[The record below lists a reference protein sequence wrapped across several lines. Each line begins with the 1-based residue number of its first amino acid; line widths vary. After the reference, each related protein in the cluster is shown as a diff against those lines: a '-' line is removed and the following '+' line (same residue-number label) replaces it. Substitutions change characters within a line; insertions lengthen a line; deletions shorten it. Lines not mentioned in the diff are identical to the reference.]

1 MEGNHGFDE
10 LLDRIRRVAR
20 DDDRERL
27 DAGRVRLDAILEA
40 MGQDWFGSVVLLAG
54 LVTILPLVGDVPGV
68 PTIMGLLVFLT
79 AGQVLLGRE
88 RLWLPGWLRGR
99 EVKAERLE
107 KAVEW
112 LRPGARLVDRVVK
125 PRLSPLAGKGARLA
139 MAIVCLLVAA
149 AMPLMEMI
157 PFSANIAG
165 VILTVLGL
173 SSVARDGLLAL
184 LALAALGAGLG
195 FALRAV

>member
-1 MEGNHGFDE
+1 MDENHGFDD
-10 LLDRIRRVAR
+10 LLDRILGVAR

-40 MGQDWFGSVVLLAG
+40 MGHNWFGSVVLLAG
-54 LVTILPLVGDVPGV
+54 LVTIVPLVGDVPGV

-88 RLWLPGWLRGR
+88 HLWLPGWLRGR
-99 EVKAERLE
+99 EVKAETV
-107 KAVEW
+107 KKGVDW
-112 LRPGARLVDRVVK
+112 LRPAARLVDRVVK
-125 PRLSPLAGKGARLA
+125 PRLSILTGRRARQA
-139 MAIVCLLVAA
+139 MAVVCLLVAA

-165 VILTVLGL
+165 VILTVVGL
-173 SSVARDGLLAL
+173 SSVAGDGLLAL
-184 LALAALGAGLG
+184 LALASFGAGLG

>member
-1 MEGNHGFDE
+1 MDESHGFDD
-10 LLDRIRRVAR
+10 LLDRIRDTAR
-20 DDDRERL
+20 DEDQERL
-27 DAGRVRLDAILEA
+27 DAGRVRLDAIVGA

-54 LVTILPLVGDVPGV
+54 LVTLVPLVGDVPGV

-88 RLWLPGWLRGR
+88 RLWLPGWLRER
-99 EVKAERLE
+99 EVEAETV
-107 KAVEW
+107 KKGAEW

-125 PRLSPLAGKGARLA
+125 PRLPPLAGRRARQA
-139 MAIVCLLVAA
+139 MAVVCLLVAA
-149 AMPLMEMI
+149 AMPLMELI

-173 SSVARDGLLAL
+173 SSVARDGLLTL
-184 LALAALGAGLG
+184 LALASFGVGVG

>member
-1 MEGNHGFDE
+1 MDESHGFDD
-10 LLDRIRRVAR
+10 LLDRIRDTAR
-20 DDDRERL
+20 DEDQERL
-27 DAGRVRLDAILEA
+27 DAGRVRLDAIVGA

-54 LVTILPLVGDVPGV
+54 LVTLVPLVGDVPGV

-99 EVKAERLE
+99 EVEAETV
-107 KAVEW
+107 KKGAEW

-125 PRLSPLAGKGARLA
+125 PRLPPLAGRRARQA
-139 MAIVCLLVAA
+139 MAVVCLLVAA
-149 AMPLMEMI
+149 AMPLMELI

-173 SSVARDGLLAL
+173 SSVARDGLLTL
-184 LALAALGAGLG
+184 LALASFGVGVG

>member
-1 MEGNHGFDE
+1 MDENHGFDD
-10 LLDRIRRVAR
+10 LLDRILGVAR

-54 LVTILPLVGDVPGV
+54 LVTIVPLVGDVPGV
-68 PTIMGLLVFLT
+68 PTIMGLLVFLA

-88 RLWLPGWLRGR
+88 RLWLPGWLKGR
-99 EVKAERLE
+99 EVKAETV
-107 KAVEW
+107 KKGVDW

-125 PRLSPLAGKGARLA
+125 PRLSLLAGRRARQA
-139 MAIVCLLVAA
+139 MAVVCLLVAA

-165 VILTVLGL
+165 VILTVVGL
-173 SSVARDGLLAL
+173 SSVAGDGLLAL
-184 LALAALGAGLG
+184 LALASFGAGLG